1 MMNNLAKTLTHNKDT
16 TVLFVEEKSSSNS
29 EYSNFLQNKFQNLL
43 LSFTTQDASRL
54 FNQNDIDLVITE
66 LHSSNINGLE
76 IIDTIHNSTDKV
88 NIIVLFDSMQDD
100 FLQDCLKLNLDGYI
114 EKSPNIDNF
123 KKAITKVLDHKVCN
137 LSLKKNQNYLNQYQ
151 KVFEQNSIV
160 SKTDTEGIITYVNE
174 KFCTI
179 SGYTKDELLNKSH
192 GIIKDPDNSK
202 SFFQNIWFTINNQK
216 RPWEGIIKNKAKDGT
231 PYYIKTVI
239 SPIFDV
245 YGSIIEY
252 ISVSHNL
259 HSSIDDKKHL
269 FNQIEKNLL
278 SILVLFQINEFDML
292 EKFYNI
298 STIDQIEKT
307 FTYNLSSYLPSKYS
321 LCDVYFLSNGRFA
334 LLFDYDSFEK
344 ADINL
349 NEYLSDFI
357 KNVKESRLKLDDMEF
372 DLNITLSYSIGNYCL
387 FEDAKAGLED
397 ALNKKT
403 PLSFA
408 NDHSLVVAKEA
419 KENLQVIKMVKIAL
433 DNYKIVSYFQPIIN
447 NKTRLIEKYES
458 LVRLIDEEGNI
469 VAPQSFLTISK
480 KGNYYNKITDRVLEN
495 SFKILDTVKTKISIN
510 ISVLDIENE
519 QTNKTIFRLLD
530 EYKEDNNRIIFELL
544 EDENVKNFTT
554 LKEFIQKVKKRGV
567 LIAIDDF
574 GSGYSNFERLLEF
587 APDILKIDGSII
599 KNIHNDTFNR
609 GIVETIVTFAKSQN
623 IETIAEY
630 VENEEIFNL
639 LNEIGVTYSQ
649 GYYFGK
655 PKSLSSNEN
664 GGNL

>member
-1 MMNNLAKTLTHNKDT
+1 MNNLAKTLTHNKDT
-16 TVLFVEEKSSSNS
+16 TVLFVEDNSSANT
-29 EYSNFLQNKFQNLL
+29 EYLNFLQSRFENLL
-43 LSFTTQDASRL
+43 LSSSTQDASRL
-54 FNQNDIDLVITE
+54 LNHNDIDLVITE
-66 LHSSNINGLE
+66 LRSDNINGLE
-76 IIDTIHNSTDKV
+76 LINIINNSTKKI
-88 NIIVLFDSMQDD
+88 NTIILFNTMQDE
-100 FLQDCLKLNLDGYI
+100 FLQDSLRLNLDAYI
-114 EKSPNIDNF
+114 EKSPNTDNF
-123 KKAITKVLDHKVCN
+123 EKAINKVLDNNKCN
-137 LSLKKNQNYLNQYQ
+137 LSLEINQNYLKQYQ
-151 KVFEQNSIV
+151 HVFEQNSIV

-174 KFCTI
+174 KFCSI
-179 SGYTKDELLNKSH
+179 SGYTEDELLNKSH

-202 SFFQNIWFTINNQK
+202 SIFQNIWFTINTQK

-231 PYYIKTVI
+231 AYYIKTVI

-245 YGSIIEY
+245 HGSIIEY
-252 ISVSHNL
+252 LSVSHNL

-269 FNQIEKNLL
+269 FNQIEKNVL

-307 FTYNLSSYLPSKYS
+307 FTYNLPSYLPSKYN

-344 ADINL
+344 AGINL
-349 NEYLSDFI
+349 NQYLSDFI
-357 KNVKESRLKLDDMEF
+357 KNVKESRLQLDDMEF
-372 DLNITLSYSIGNYCL
+372 DLNITLSYSIGNYFL
-387 FEDAKAGLED
+387 FEDAKAGLES

-447 NKTRLIEKYES
+447 NKTREIEKYES
-458 LVRLIDEEGNI
+458 LVRLIDEDGNI
-469 VAPQSFLTISK
+469 IAPQSFLNISK
-480 KGNYYNKITDRVLEN
+480 KGSYYNKITDRVLEN

-544 EDENVKNFTT
+544 EDENIKDFKT
-554 LKEFIQKVKKRGV
+554 LKEFIHEVKSRGV

-574 GSGYSNFERLLEF
+574 GTGYSNFERLLEF
-587 APDILKIDGSII
+587 APNILKIDGSII
-599 KNIHNDTFNR
+599 KNINKDTFNR
-609 GIVETIVTFAKSQN
+609 GIVETIVAFAKSQN

-655 PKSLSSNEN
+655 PKSLNASENKSN
-664 GGNL
+664 L